1 MRDDL
6 YKTPTLTKHECTTV
20 RAACVKNLR
29 SKELAI
35 EIRYAIVKQPSGDC
49 SIKWNGSGRRQPK

>member
-6 YKTPTLTKHECTTV
+6 YKTPTLTKHERTIV
-20 RAACVKNLR
+20 RAACGKNLR

-35 EIRYAIVKQPSGDC
+35 EICDAIAEQI
-49 SIKWNGSGRRQPK
+49 IKRGCVSSNGLGR